1 MSMRVVVVEEDEYGG
16 EDGGEDDGGVDGG
29 LSPFPLP
36 PPPGE
41 PSPLGGMELSPR
53 NLVFLSS

>member
-1 MSMRVVVVEEDEYGG
+1 MVVVVEEDEDEG
-16 EDGGEDDGGVDGG
+16 EDCGEDDGGVDGG

-41 PSPLGGMELSPR
+41 PSPLGGMELSPY

>member
-1 MSMRVVVVEEDEYGG
+1 MENYENDGEE
-16 EDGGEDDGGVDGG
+16 GGEDDGGVDGG

-41 PSPLGGMELSPR
+41 PSPLGGLDLSPC